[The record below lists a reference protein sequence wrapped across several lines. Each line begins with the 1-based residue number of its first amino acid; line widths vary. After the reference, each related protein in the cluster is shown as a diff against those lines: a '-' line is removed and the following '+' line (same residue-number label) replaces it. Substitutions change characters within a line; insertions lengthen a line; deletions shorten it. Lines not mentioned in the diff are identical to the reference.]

1 MPDLFSKDG
10 TKDASNSSSITR
22 EEKIAKARDVMGMEE
37 GITIDA
43 DDQLLASLGYRAEL
57 KREFSYLTV
66 FGQSF
71 GAMGIA
77 PAIAESI
84 IFSLG
89 SAGAPGMVW
98 TYLAGC
104 LLLIPV
110 ALSLG
115 ELGSSMP
122 TSGGLYYVKA
132 IFEGLGTML
141 TSCSGLHGLRL
152 PGKEHSCAGLRR
164 CLISLASN
172 STLTSSQWIY
182 ERSWLYLHLC
192 IHHLRGNS
200 HSGCNL
206 LHWQRWLCGHE
217 IRELRHVRSDNLPDF
232 RHDVRQLRNAAQAQ
246 YDIHLRATCYASR
259 AHNLLSSW
267 NPERVEEQCQLRLL

>member
-1 MPDLFSKDG
+1 MPDLYPEDG
-10 TKDASNSSSITR
+10 AQDANNTSSITR
-22 EEKIAKARDVMGMEE
+22 EDKIAKARAVMGMEE
-37 GITIDA
+37 GSSSTIDA
-43 DDQLLASLGYRAEL
+43 DDQLLATLGYRAEL

-98 TYLAGC
+98 TYLVGC

-122 TSGGLYYVKA
+122 TAGGLYYV
-132 IFEGLGTML
+132 
-141 TSCSGLHGLRL
+141 RL
-152 PGKEHSCAGLRR
+152 P
-164 CLISLASN
+164 I
-172 STLTSSQWIY
+172 
-182 ERSWLYLHLC
+182 
-192 IHHLRGNS
+192 
-200 HSGCNL
+200 
-206 LHWQRWLCGHE
+206 
-217 IRELRHVRSDNLPDF
+217 
-232 RHDVRQLRNAAQAQ
+232 
-246 YDIHLRATCYASR
+246 
-259 AHNLLSSW
+259 
-267 NPERVEEQCQLRLL
+267 